1 MHFPWGYMENV
12 LSCDLPINGQFKSVK
27 KRVMVLIST
36 PVLPLLREI
45 LHKCIFKTKCIYFK
59 IRFLK
64 HLILKA
70 DGSLRFASS
79 ETGYSRFALFTLMRR
94 VRRNRGVLSPPA
106 GGGL

>member
-1 MHFPWGYMENV
+1 MENV
-12 LSCDLPINGQFKSVK
+12 LSCDLPINGQFKYVE
-27 KRVMVLIST
+27 KRVMVLRST

-70 DGSLRFASS
+70 DGSLKFASS
-79 ETGYSRFALFTLMRR
+79 ETGYSKFVHFTLMMMMMPRSKQQQ
-94 VRRNRGVLSPPA
+94 VREGTSKSRATSG
-106 GGGL
+106 